1 MNEVGTFKDKKAF
14 ILLILLQ
21 VYMND
26 SIQAYHVKSL
36 ESQITFWVPLFED
49 ENVRL
54 TYIVSPCDIVKRRIG
69 LDMALKIDIRSL
81 EDVFRVQAATKGYNS
96 PRYICKR
103 RGRKEVIKNRM
114 DFRFYS
120 LALQT

>member
-1 MNEVGTFKDKKAF
+1 MLLGFAEPCILTVGTKSNFQSC
-14 ILLILLQ
+14 LQ
-21 VYMND
+21 SKRKYA
-26 SIQAYHVKSL
+26 S
-36 ESQITFWVPLFED
+36 
-49 ENVRL
+49 

-103 RGRKEVIKNRM
+103 ILRKR
-114 DFRFYS
+114 RS
-120 LALQT
+120 

>member
-1 MNEVGTFKDKKAF
+1 MNEVETFKDIKAF

-36 ESQITFWVPLFED
+36 GSQITFWVPHFED

-103 RGRKEVIKNRM
+103 RRRKEVIKNRM

>member
-1 MNEVGTFKDKKAF
+1 MNEVETFKDRKAF

-36 ESQITFWVPLFED
+36 GSQITFWVPHFED

-103 RGRKEVIKNRM
+103 RRRKEVIKNRM